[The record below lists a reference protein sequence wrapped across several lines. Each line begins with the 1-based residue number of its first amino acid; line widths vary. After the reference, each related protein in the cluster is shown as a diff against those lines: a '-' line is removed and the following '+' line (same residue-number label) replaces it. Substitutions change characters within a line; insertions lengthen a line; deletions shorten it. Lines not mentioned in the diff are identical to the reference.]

1 MKSIFELT
9 ILIILNNLFIVLIGL
24 LIHNQMVELKPLQ
37 VLTNNKDNDWRRISI
52 LKEYLGKRTK

>member
-9 ILIILNNLFIVLIGL
+9 VLIILNNLFIVLIGL

-52 LKEYLGKRTK
+52 FEGYLGKRTK

>member
-9 ILIILNNLFIVLIGL
+9 VLIILNNLFIVLIGL

-37 VLTNNKDNDWRRISI
+37 VLTNNKDND
-52 LKEYLGKRTK
+52 